1 MIPTILV
8 TGPNGQL
15 GFELVRTLACVG
27 RVQTVGRN
35 DVDLSDFDAVR
46 RHVRALRP
54 DIIVNAAA
62 YTNVDRAE
70 SEHLLAE
77 RINGELPQVLAG
89 ELRQYGGQLMV
100 HYSTDYVFDGSATQP
115 WREDA
120 PTSPLNAYGR
130 SKLLG
135 EQALQRSG
143 VPHLV
148 LRTSWI
154 FATRGSNFLLTI
166 LRLAREGKPLRIIS
180 DQVGAPTWARILAE
194 TTALMIPLWLKFSQ
208 AERAAA
214 SGVYHATAAGQTTW
228 HGFTEQILQEYLCR
242 LRATNS
248 LSDWCAGALQTLTPI
263 SSAEYPSVA
272 RRPQY
277 SVLSNDKLER
287 VFGLRLPDWRDQLRL
302 ALADYLNPA
311 DLTT

>member
-1 MIPTILV
+1 MIRTILV

-35 DVDLSDFDAVR
+35 DVDLSDLDAVR

-208 AERAAA
+208 AERAAV

-242 LRATNS
+242 LRATNR
-248 LSDWCAGALQTLTPI
+248 LSD
-263 SSAEYPSVA
+263 
-272 RRPQY
+272 
-277 SVLSNDKLER
+277 
-287 VFGLRLPDWRDQLRL
+287 
-302 ALADYLNPA
+302 
-311 DLTT
+311 